1 MYLMG
6 QKKSLMFFKKNL
18 TFFEFLGGFFSQG
31 LMFFCD
37 VDLDQKFPWS
47 LMIKRGGMVAVGG
60 CGGDLKDA
68 CI

>member
-6 QKKSLMFFKKNL
+6 QKKSQMFFRKTL

-37 VDLDQKFPWS
+37 VDLGQKFPWS
-47 LMIKRGGMVAVGG
+47 LMRKKVWDGGDWRG
-60 CGGDLKDA
+60 CGDLKDA